1 MGAFDDSKPTLAM
14 LGLQFSYAI
23 VSLITRA
30 ALIQGMSPRVFVV
43 YRQAIATVVIV
54 PVSYFSRRKSV
65 GTSLGL
71 RSFCLVFLA
80 SLIGVTINQN
90 VFAEGLYLASS
101 SMASAMGNL
110 VPAITF
116 VMAVAL
122 GLEKIKIGSIRS
134 FAKIVGTVIC
144 VSGAIS
150 MALLRGPKL
159 LNKTIFMS
167 GGEDWLLGCLFIF
180 VSTCCWSI
188 WLILQVP
195 LTASSPDHLSLS
207 AWMCFLAT
215 LQSGILTLFLEKDLD
230 AWKLHSYL
238 ELVGCLFTGT
248 IGSGLSFFVQAWVIC
263 QRGPLFSAMFN
274 PLCTVIVTVLAAI
287 FLHEEIYTGGRK
299 SVGTSL
305 GLRSFSLVFSA
316 SLIGVTINQNVFAVG
331 LYLASSSMASAMG
344 NLVPAIT
351 FVMAVA
357 LGLERIKIGS
367 FRSTAKIVGTVT
379 CVSGAISMALLRGPK
394 LLNKT
399 IFGSGGED
407 WLLGCLF
414 IFVSTCCWSIWLI
427 LQVPLTASYPD
438 HLSLSA
444 WMCFL
449 ATLQSGILTLFLEKD
464 LDAWKLHSYLELVG
478 CLFTGIIGSG
488 LSFFVQ
494 AWVICQRGPLFSA
507 MFNPL
512 CTVIVTVLAAI
523 FLHEE
528 IYTGGLIG
536 GVAVIIG
543 LYIVLWGK
551 AKDFIK
557 EEDGI
562 DQRQAVKITI
572 QDSREGKLALEEPFL
587 SEKSNDIEEDDN
599 LHQ

>member
-43 YRQAIATVVIV
+43 YRQAIATLVIV

-71 RSFCLVFLA
+71 RSFSLVFSA

-122 GLEKIKIGSIRS
+122 GLEKIKIGSFRS
-134 FAKIVGTVIC
+134 IAKIVGTVI
-144 VSGAIS
+144 
-150 MALLRGPKL
+150 
-159 LNKTIFMS
+159 
-167 GGEDWLLGCLFIF
+167 
-180 VSTCCWSI
+180 
-188 WLILQVP
+188 
-195 LTASSPDHLSLS
+195 
-207 AWMCFLAT
+207 
-215 LQSGILTLFLEKDLD
+215 
-230 AWKLHSYL
+230 
-238 ELVGCLFTGT
+238 
-248 IGSGLSFFVQAWVIC
+248 
-263 QRGPLFSAMFN
+263 
-274 PLCTVIVTVLAAI
+274 
-287 FLHEEIYTGGRK
+287 
-299 SVGTSL
+299 
-305 GLRSFSLVFSA
+305 
-316 SLIGVTINQNVFAVG
+316 
-331 LYLASSSMASAMG
+331 
-344 NLVPAIT
+344 
-351 FVMAVA
+351 
-357 LGLERIKIGS
+357 
-367 FRSTAKIVGTVT
+367 

-557 EEDGI
+557 EEDEI
-562 DQRQAVKITI
+562 DPKLEIDHRQTVKITI
-572 QDSREGKLALEEPFL
+572 QDSREGKLVLEEPFL
-587 SEKSNDIEEDDN
+587 SDKSNDIEEDDSF
-599 LHQ
+599 HQ